1 LSSVHAMYTCFSLSA
16 LGLEALDRM
25 EQSSWKPILYG
36 CRYLC
41 LHVFP
46 SLELDLI
53 SMFTVQFMHCMVMVA
68 QWGSLHCLLDHAG
81 QPVHSVYYK
90 QCMRLVHWSWIRKLI
105 HVWHTWVIAN
115 QLWKCTAVTA
125 IQLWTCTAV
134 TAAWHYSSLN
144 L

>member
-1 LSSVHAMYTCFSLSA
+1 MYTCFSLSA

-90 QCMRLVHWSWIRKLI
+90 QCMRLCALELDTQINSCLAHLGHRKP
-105 HVWHTWVIAN
+105 VVDMYSCYSHTV
-115 QLWKCTAVTA
+115 VDM
-125 IQLWTCTAV
+125 
-134 TAAWHYSSLN
+134 YSCYSCLA
-144 L
+144 LQ